1 MPEKD
6 TEKHVGLVERA
17 LKYVYDSVANSGAG
31 ETIQRRQRATKDA
44 IAAMER
50 GEEFDKQTTDS
61 NNR

>member
-6 TEKHVGLVERA
+6 TKKNVGIVERA

-31 ETIQRRQRATKDA
+31 ETIQRRPRDIDA
-44 IAAMER
+44 AVDEMSTGR
-50 GEEFDKQTTDS
+50 TRDNQTTDS